1 MTKIK
6 TLLFVLAIFMVSS
19 YTLLGQITHQ
29 VHFAEDLTV
38 ETMLLEDGN
47 SYSRVMLSEEYAT
60 IDTAG
65 HPNLPVRYIKLLL
78 PPNTKVSGI
87 EASFSNAQSYTLE
100 HPVEPVQH
108 PIPTSS
114 TPPPPQNL

>member
-1 MTKIK
+1 MTTKK
-6 TLLFVLAIFMVSS
+6 NLLFVLAIFMVSS
-19 YTLLGQITHQ
+19 YSLLGQITHQ
-29 VHFAEDLTV
+29 ANFTEDVTV
-38 ETMLLEDGN
+38 ETLLLEDGN
-47 SYSRVMLSEEYAT
+47 TYSRVILSEEYAT

-78 PPNTKVSGI
+78 PANTKISSI
-87 EASFSNAQSYTLE
+87 EASFSNVQSYTLE

-114 TPPPPQNL
+114 TPPQTL